1 MLKEEQ
7 RKAVLDLLGQKDV
20 AAVLATGFF
29 IFLSRALASLASS
42 LMFLKRTNRKMKQR
56 LFTGYKHSKGVL
68 YQWPE

>member
-42 LMFLKRTNRKMKQR
+42 LIFFNRTKRKIKQR
-56 LFTGYKHSKGVL
+56 LCKLWIPFAFI
-68 YQWPE
+68 EMDEN